1 MLLFSG
7 IQVKDGKREKYKIH
21 YQLRESYSLALQFL
35 EKNDFFL
42 KTATDD
48 IKISINSLYQNFSQ
62 TNNSK
67 SLSEIVKDKE
77 KFQLE
82 VAQKMRAKEI
92 LEFFQRHSERA
103 TIFFSSLKILLKDLS
118 IEKKW
123 QEIEELFSKQEFLK
137 TDFFE
142 KKKNREFLEE
152 FVLFVIL
159 CFADQSEKVPP
170 PNLIFNFVY
179 QQFPKHNW
187 SSTDCSQNL
196 RPQEWVFDN
205 KYGSVFFLLESLW
218 KYFYPKH
225 YLKDTSTTLN
235 KTQPKPENLSFE
247 EDIDSDAA
255 IQKIAL
261 RYQEDTGGKQL
272 FDNSIDVVIRI
283 LMQQLLKK
291 YQSKGVNHFMAI
303 LYQVH
308 KNYDPK
314 KQLAR
319 NCFFDWEFHFKLVI
333 SSPKKNPLKQWEISQ
348 EVLQE
353 FQKIQAIRTFKKK
366 NKTFE
371 IHNPLIQVMNNIYAL
386 EDQFLKKNLQQNK
399 LYLKVDPCIIPTKDN
414 PLQFATSL
422 RFVPKAIFQENIKA
436 YPFLILLCIY
446 LYDCWLY
453 EYPKWKGKLSRKMED
468 LIVGSC
474 IRISSSGKYRTA
486 QRIRSAIQFLKQKKY
501 IGGYKIS
508 SLCKNPLETTYL
520 ISAPIELQKT
530 LNARALL

>member
-1 MLLFSG
+1 
-7 IQVKDGKREKYKIH
+7 
-21 YQLRESYSLALQFL
+21 
-35 EKNDFFL
+35 
-42 KTATDD
+42 
-48 IKISINSLYQNFSQ
+48 
-62 TNNSK
+62 
-67 SLSEIVKDKE
+67 
-77 KFQLE
+77 
-82 VAQKMRAKEI
+82 MRAKEI
-92 LEFFQRHSERA
+92 LEFFQRHSERIG
-103 TIFFSSLKILLKDLS
+103 IFFSSLEILLKDLS

-123 QEIEELFSKQEFLK
+123 QEIEALFSNQEFLG

-152 FVLFVIL
+152 FVLFVML
-159 CFADQSEKVPP
+159 FFTDQSEKIPP
-170 PNLIFNFVY
+170 PNLMLNFVY
-179 QQFPKHNW
+179 QKFPKHNW

-196 RPQEWVFDN
+196 RPQEWIFDN
-205 KYGSVFFLLESLW
+205 KYGNVFFLLESLW

-225 YLKDTSTTLN
+225 FPKEIPAALN
-235 KTQPKPENLSFE
+235 KTTLKAENLSFE
-247 EDIDSDAA
+247 EDIYSGGV

-261 RYQEDTGGKQL
+261 RYQEDAGAKQL
-272 FDNSIDVVIRI
+272 FDNSIDVVMRI
-283 LMQQLLKK
+283 FMQQLLKK

-308 KNYDPK
+308 KNYISQ

-319 NCFFDWEFHFKLVI
+319 NCFFDWEFHFQLVL

-353 FQKIQAIRTFKKK
+353 FQKIQAVRIFKKK
-366 NKTFE
+366 NRLFE
-371 IHNPLIQVMNNIYAL
+371 VHNPLVQTMSNISAL
-386 EDQFLKKNLQQNK
+386 DNQFLKKNLQQNK

-414 PLQFATSL
+414 PLQFAISL
-422 RFVPKAIFQENIKA
+422 RFVPKALFQENIKT
-436 YPFLILLCIY
+436 YPFLILLCVY

-474 IRISSSGKYRTA
+474 TRISKSGKYRTA

-501 IGGYKIS
+501 IGDYKIS

-520 ISAPIELQKT
+520 ILAPVELQKT
-530 LNARALL
+530 LSARSLL